1 MQSWRNERLID
12 PPDSA
17 GPRRI
22 RLGYMGHLNLIAEE
36 TAKLLERYPQE
47 IASKVEHTIPQ
58 PQWNNLLQHLQL
70 TRQKESAPL
79 AGGRPAMSMSL
90 GGSGLGGYGASA
102 EGGECSVFVR
112 QLPKSDDAAPK
123 QKKTRSR
130 AM

>member
-1 MQSWRNERLID
+1 MELTNHLY
-12 PPDSA
+12 SA

-47 IASKVEHTIPQ
+47 IASKVEYTIPQ
-58 PQWNNLLQHLQL
+58 PQWNELLQNLQL

-79 AGGRPAMSMSL
+79 AGGRPAMSMSM
-90 GGSGLGGYGASA
+90 GGAGLGGYGANA
-102 EGGECSVFVR
+102 EGGECSIVASLLLKADRVTA
-112 QLPKSDDAAPK
+112 D
-123 QKKTRSR
+123 QKKTRSQ